1 MACKKYKY
9 KEKIVL
15 HLYGELGEK
24 DAKDLMAHLEEC
36 AECTEEFAYTQKV
49 FQVLDETKTEDVP
62 EANWEKC
69 WNTIDSGI
77 QGKEHKKRSFFLAP
91 PRWAYAAAVLLI
103 VFAVGF
109 FLGRIVFLQPGKG
122 GPVQL
127 EGSQSAMFPSIQEHF
142 QSLKPLLVE
151 YANYTASPGNGT
163 IAIDKNIVRNL
174 IIQNILLKR
183 LIADEDPSMKEILED
198 VDLVLREIAN
208 QEGDDAHTLSMIKE
222 LIQERGIMYEIEVTK
237 TI

>member
-24 DAKDLMAHLEEC
+24 DAKDLMAHIEEC
-36 AECTEEFAYTQKV
+36 AECAGELAYTKKV
-49 FQVLDETKTEDVP
+49 FQVIDETKSDDIP
-62 EANWEKC
+62 QADWEKC
-69 WNTIDSGI
+69 WNTIDIGI
-77 QGKEHKKRSFFLAP
+77 QSKDRKKKSFLWY
-91 PRWAYAAAVLLI
+91 PRWAYASAALLI

-109 FLGRIVFLQPGKG
+109 FLGRSVFFQPRKG
-122 GPVQL
+122 SQALL
-127 EGSQSAMFPSIQEHF
+127 EGSQSAMYPSIQEHF
-142 QSLKPLLVE
+142 ESLKPVLVE
-151 YANYTASPGNGT
+151 YANYTASPDNGKIT
-163 IAIDKNIVRNL
+163 IDKKIVRSL

-183 LIADEDPSMKEILED
+183 MIAEEDPSLKEILED

-208 QEGDDAHTLSMIKE
+208 QEGDDTHALTMIKE
-222 LIQERGIMYEIEVTK
+222 LIQKRGILYELEVSQ

>member
-15 HLYGELGEK
+15 NLYGELGEK
-24 DAKDLMAHLEEC
+24 DTKDLMAHIEEC
-36 AECTEEFAYTQKV
+36 AECAEELAYTQKV
-49 FQVLDETKTEDVP
+49 FQVLNEMKTDVIP

-69 WNTIDSGI
+69 WNTIDVGI
-77 QGKEHKKRSFFLAP
+77 QGKEHKKKSFLLFP
-91 PRWAYAAAVLLI
+91 GWAYASAAL
-103 VFAVGF
+103 VFVFVVGF
-109 FLGRIVFLQPGKG
+109 FLGRIVFLQPGKNVPG
-122 GPVQL
+122 QL
-127 EGSQSAMFPSIQEHF
+127 EGSQSAMYPSIQEHF
-142 QSLKPLLVE
+142 ESLKPFLLE
-151 YANYTASPGNGT
+151 YANYTVSPENGT
-163 IAIDKNIVRNL
+163 ITIDKNIVRNL

-183 LIADEDPSMKEILED
+183 MIANEDPSIKDILED

-222 LIQERGIMYEIEVTK
+222 LIQERGIMFEIEVSK

>member
-1 MACKKYKY
+1 MTCKKHKY

-15 HLYGELGEK
+15 HLYGELGENEV
-24 DAKDLMAHLEEC
+24 KDLMAHIEGC
-36 AECTEEFAYTQKV
+36 ADCAGELAYTQKV

-69 WNTIDSGI
+69 WNTIGVGI
-77 QGKEHKKRSFFLAP
+77 QGKERKKKSFLLAP
-91 PRWAYAAAVLLI
+91 PKWAYAAAALVI
-103 VFAVGF
+103 VFTVGF
-109 FLGRIVFLQPGKG
+109 FFGRLAFIKPGKSS
-122 GPVQL
+122 PIQL
-127 EGSQSAMFPSIQEHF
+127 EGNQSAMYPSIQEHF
-142 QSLKPLLVE
+142 ESLKPVLVE
-151 YANYTASPGNGT
+151 YANYTASQENGT
-163 IAIDKNIVRNL
+163 ITIDKKIVQSL

-208 QEGDDAHTLSMIKE
+208 QEGDDAHTLSMIRE
-222 LIQERGIMYEIEVTK
+222 LIQERGILYEIEVSK

>member
-1 MACKKYKY
+1 MGCKKYR
-9 KEKIVL
+9 EKIVL

-24 DAKDLMAHLEEC
+24 DAKDLMAHIEGCTDC
-36 AECTEEFAYTQKV
+36 AEEFAYTQKV
-49 FQVLDETKTEDVP
+49 FQVLDETKTDNVP

-69 WNTIDSGI
+69 WNTIDVGI
-77 QGKEHKKRSFFLAP
+77 KGSERKKKSFLLSP
-91 PRWAYAAAVLLI
+91 PRWAYATAALLI
-103 VFAVGF
+103 VFTIGF
-109 FLGRIVFLQPGKG
+109 FFGKIAFLQPGKS

-127 EGSQSAMFPSIQEHF
+127 EGSQSAMYPSIQEHF
-142 QSLKPLLVE
+142 ESLKPFLLE
-151 YANYTASPGNGT
+151 YANYTSSPGNGT
-163 IAIDKNIVRNL
+163 ITIDKKIVRSL

-183 LIADEDPSMKEILED
+183 LIADQDPSTKEILED

-222 LIQERGIMYEIEVTK
+222 LIQERGIMYEIEVSK